1 MVNESSPPHHGG
13 GEWQLTLNTPGG
25 PFPRGRWGD
34 SVPTFPSLG
43 ISIPGVVPGGG
54 GGSLPS
60 PGEPLVPGSPRGTAW
75 SEDAE
80 VNMEG
85 LRTP

>member
-1 MVNESSPPHHGG
+1 MAANTKHPRRTLSEGQVGG
-13 GEWQLTLNTPGG
+13 LGAHLSKPGHLHSWSG
-25 PFPRGRWGD
+25 AWGW
-34 SVPTFPSLG
+34 
-43 ISIPGVVPGGG
+43 G